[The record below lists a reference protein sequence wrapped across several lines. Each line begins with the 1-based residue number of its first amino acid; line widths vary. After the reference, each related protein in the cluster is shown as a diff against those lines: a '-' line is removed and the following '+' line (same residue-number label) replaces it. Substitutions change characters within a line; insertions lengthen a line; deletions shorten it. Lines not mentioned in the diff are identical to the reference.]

1 MADLTNAEK
10 RKVERVLGMGTG
22 YVLDFSHRTFSEF
35 VEDYVHRDIF
45 DELYAHESGSK
56 ANRLRRF
63 FVVESNHVVG
73 TLLRAL
79 LAFGRETNSLRE
91 TPALADECDSIAT
104 RLLQTTPVPDLD
116 ALNAATDDRDF
127 EAVARQIREII
138 EKNKPEDGL
147 DRLHTFTIKYVRG
160 LCEAHGITVTREK
173 PLHSLFGEYVKKL
186 KDEGHLQSTMTERIL
201 RTNISNLDAFND
213 VRNNQSLAHD
223 NKILNYDESL
233 LIFNHV
239 AAVVRFLKS
248 LEYRIQA
255 TAKQNAAAVAADDF
269 SDDIPF

>member
-10 RKVERVLGMGTG
+10 RKLERMFGMSSG
-22 YVLDFSHRTFSEF
+22 YVLDFSNRTFAEF
-35 VEDYVHRDIF
+35 IEDHVHRNIY
-45 DELYAHESGSK
+45 DELYAYGSGSK
-56 ANRLRRF
+56 ANRFRRF
-63 FVVESNHVVG
+63 WEVESNHVVG
-73 TLLRAL
+73 TLLRELIAH
-79 LAFGRETNSLRE
+79 GRESNAFSKDGTIPE
-91 TPALADECDSIAT
+91 DCDRIVT
-104 RLLQTTPVPDLD
+104 RLLSTAPVPDLD
-116 ALNAATDDRDF
+116 ALAATTDDRDF

-138 EKNKPEDGL
+138 EKNQPEDGL
-147 DRLHTFTIKYVRG
+147 DRLHTFTIKFVRG

-186 KDEGHLQSTMTERIL
+186 KEEGHLQSTMTVRIL
-201 RTNISNLDAFND
+201 RTSISNLDAFND

-239 AAVVRFLKS
+239 ASAVRFLKS

-255 TAKQNAAAVAADDF
+255 ATKQQAAAAADF
-269 SDDIPF
+269 TADIPF

>member
-10 RKVERVLGMGTG
+10 RKLELVLDMGG
-22 YVLDFSHRTFSEF
+22 GWVLDFTNRTFAEF
-35 VEDYVHRDIF
+35 VEDHVARNIF
-45 DELYAHESGSK
+45 DEIYSYASNSK

-63 FVVESNHVVG
+63 FVVESNYVVG

-79 LAFGRETNSLRE
+79 LVYGRETSRLKE
-91 TPALADECDSIAT
+91 TQALAEECDNLAT

-116 ALNAATDDRDF
+116 ALAAITDERDF

-138 EKNKPEDGL
+138 EKNRPEDGL
-147 DRLHTFTIKYVRG
+147 DRLHTFTIKFVRG
-160 LCEAHGITVTREK
+160 LCQAHGISVTMEK

-186 KDEGHLQSTMTERIL
+186 KDEGHLESMMTERIL
-201 RTNISNLDAFND
+201 RTSISNLDSFND

-223 NKILNYDESL
+223 NTILNYDESL

-239 AAVVRFLKS
+239 AAAVRFLKS
-248 LEYRIQA
+248 LEYRIQGA
-255 TAKQNAAAVAADDF
+255 TKQQTASEDS